1 MSDINDHSRFLL
13 TVQLYDSPWE
23 VDDCAEW
30 LENALKAFHEDRR
43 TLENAVDCITFD
55 KETKL
60 LAERI
65 TVLKNR
71 HDAAFQA
78 RLEEVEHQDM
88 NAMMFE
94 SIALENMAKNIRMIR
109 LPLNDEEDE
118 DEANDDLWE
127 RQIGDGPLILFPV
140 GHRFR

>member
-13 TVQLYDSPWE
+13 SVQLYDSPWE

-30 LENALKAFHEDRR
+30 LENALKAFYEDRR
-43 TLENAVDCITFD
+43 TLESAVDCITFD

-60 LAERI
+60 LADRI
-65 TVLKNR
+65 TVLKDR
-71 HDAAFQA
+71 LDAAFQA
-78 RLEEVEHQDM
+78 RLEEVAHPDM
-88 NAMMFE
+88 NRMMFE

-109 LPLNDEEDE
+109 LTLDDEEDE